1 MAPPKRKAKKGSK
14 SDPIS
19 RMQQEAEQ
27 RLIADSRRASVE
39 QAMVA
44 LHAQNA
50 QEDRR
55 ALDAQ
60 TSAALA
66 ARTKRMT
73 LIQSAAGSDAA
84 PDLEKCT
91 AKEMAEWAHQ
101 RCPADPA
108 AQALETGPTSQPLAP
123 ATGID
128 ALTCHRRLTALSH
141 ACRREREAE
150 TLRRLQLQ
158 RFGWSELPNGAEARR
173 FSARADSPR
182 GAPASATTAR
192 PVAREPAPPPST
204 ARGAHVRSSDH
215 AVALERAN
223 ARADAEPAVSPVAD
237 ELDLP
242 IGIAKVWDAD
252 EGRWKPAA
260 SRSPRGPVESAAG
273 ATRPGFGSSVVRGR
287 NSRGADSTAGGRAGA
302 ARGGA
307 APSRSNPAG
316 TGTDTAG
323 AAADTATGGESAGTK
338 PTWCV
343 WQDNTAEELSR
354 IKAAFERKG
363 MSVDM
368 RAFERALMVPAE
380 RARPSCMQSLPR
392 QGSRAEPMHKYL
404 PAHLRPASAKPKGA
418 KKKTK

>member
-60 TSAALA
+60 ASAALA

-101 RCPADPA
+101 RCPADPRSA
-108 AQALETGPTSQPLAP
+108 STRNRSNFTTARTGH
-123 ATGID
+123 GY

-182 GAPASATTAR
+182 GAPASAATAR

-215 AVALERAN
+215 AVALERAA
-223 ARADAEPAVSPVAD
+223 ARADAEPVAD

-287 NSRGADSTAGGRAGA
+287 NSRGAESTAGGRAGA

-323 AAADTATGGESAGTK
+323 GAADTATGGESAGTK

-343 WQDNTAEELSR
+343 WQDNTADELSR

-368 RAFERALMVPAE
+368 RAFERALMVPAD